1 MYVDGRC
8 FQKLYQY
15 SLCTIFTILLAFFL
29 ENLYKRALFDK
40 NSTLKYEYNVTFNSF
55 DSLEVLHCICINTG
69 IWCLNPIVNSRRSCA
84 VQINLLYEVVI
95 QRAFLDKKNMSIES
109 WKLYTVLLLYCAFCW
124 TFFCLQ

>member
-95 QRAFLDKKNMSIES
+95 QRAFLDKKKNMSIES
-109 WKLYTVLLLYCAFCW
+109 
-124 TFFCLQ
+124 